1 MTESTDRLTALIE
14 SFKKEGLSA
23 SVLSDDSSPCVVS
36 SFLTTGCYVLD
47 AIMGGGLPLGR
58 IVEIYGDT
66 STGKS
71 LIAAQACASIQ
82 EEGGIA
88 VYIDTESAVSI
99 DIMKAVGVDADTLI
113 YSSPDTVEEVFKS
126 FETALEMVLN
136 DKDFIN
142 VPFLIVWDSI
152 AATTSKAEQEK
163 DTGETGYLSH
173 SRIISQGFR
182 KNARLV
188 SKGNVAVLLLNQTRK
203 KIGVQFGDT
212 VATFGGYATG
222 FYSSIRVQLSVAE
235 HIREKKTKREIG
247 IRIKAKVV
255 KNKVACPGR
264 EVLLPVYFGHGIDDA
279 EALFDF
285 LKEAEI
291 IEYSGGGWYVYQPL
305 EGDEIKFKRTEW
317 SESVYDTHYAELC
330 QQVDAV
336 MRSGDLI

>member
-1 MTESTDRLTALIE
+1 MTESTDRLSALIE

-23 SVLSDDSSPCVVS
+23 SLLSDDSSPCVVS

-99 DIMKAVGVDADTLI
+99 DIMKAVGVDVDTLV
-113 YSSPDTVEEVFKS
+113 YSSPDTVEDAFKAI
-126 FETALEMVLN
+126 ETVIADETIG
-136 DKDFIN
+136 D
-142 VPFLIVWDSI
+142 VPLLIVWDSI

-163 DTGETGYLSH
+163 ETGETGYLTQA
-173 SRIISQGFR
+173 RIISQGLR
-182 KNARLV
+182 KNARSI
-188 SKGNVAVLLLNQTRK
+188 SKRKVALLLLNQTRVN
-203 KIGVQFGDT
+203 IGVVFGDK
-212 VATFGGYATG
+212 VATFGGKGPG
-222 FYSSIRVQLSVAE
+222 FYSSIRVELSVAE
-235 HIREKKTKREIG
+235 KIVDKATKRVLGIKIG
-247 IRIKAKVV
+247 AEVV
-255 KNKVACPGR
+255 KNKIAAPFR
-264 EVLLPVYFGHGIDDA
+264 KAELPVYFGHGIDDA
-279 EALFDF
+279 EAMFDF

-291 IEYSGGGWYVYQPL
+291 VEYSGGGWYSYHPL
-305 EGDEIKFKRTEW
+305 EGDEVKFKRAEW
-317 SESVYDTHYAELC
+317 SEAVYDTHYAELC

>member
-1 MTESTDRLTALIE
+1 MTESTDRLAALIE

-23 SVLSDDSSPCVVS
+23 SVLSDDNSPCVVS

-113 YSSPDTVEEVFKS
+113 YSSPDTVEDAFKAI
-126 FETALEMVLN
+126 ETVIADDRIGDIPL
-136 DKDFIN
+136 
-142 VPFLIVWDSI
+142 LIVWDSI

-163 DTGETGYLSH
+163 ETGETGYLTQA
-173 SRIISQGFR
+173 RIISQGLR
-182 KNARLV
+182 KNARAIA
-188 SKGNVAVLLLNQTRK
+188 KRKVAVLLLNQTRVN
-203 KIGVQFGDT
+203 IGVVFGDK
-212 VATFGGYATG
+212 VATFGGKGPG
-222 FYSSIRVQLSVAE
+222 FYSSIRVELSVAE
-235 HIREKKTKREIG
+235 KIVDKATKRVLGIKIG
-247 IRIKAKVV
+247 AEVV
-255 KNKVACPGR
+255 KNKVAAPFR
-264 EVLLPVYFGHGIDDA
+264 SAELPVYFGHGIDDA

-285 LKEAEI
+285 LKAAEVVS
-291 IEYSGGGWYVYQPL
+291 YSGGGWYSYLPV
-305 EGDEIKFKRTEW
+305 EGEEIKFKRTEW
-317 SESVYDTHYAELC
+317 SESVYDLHYAELC
-330 QQVDAV
+330 KQVDAV